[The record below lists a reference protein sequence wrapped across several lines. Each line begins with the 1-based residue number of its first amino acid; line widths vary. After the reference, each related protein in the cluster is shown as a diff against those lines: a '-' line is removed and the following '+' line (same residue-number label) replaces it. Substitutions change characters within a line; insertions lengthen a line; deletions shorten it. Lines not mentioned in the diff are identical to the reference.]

1 MASENDKEE
10 EERKMI
16 SRCFHLSSSRGH
28 RRGVSKRQ
36 DDVEEKL
43 LPRRFCPLARFSHAA
58 PENDRENEKAG
69 N

>member
-28 RRGVSKRQ
+28 RRGFSKRQ
-36 DDVEEKL
+36 DDVEGSYCHVAFVL
-43 LPRRFCPLARFSHAA
+43 
-58 PENDRENEKAG
+58 
-69 N
+69 